1 MASEPNI
8 STVWEANRGRS
19 QSPPVFATIA
29 VTYGLRIQAYRLP
42 FICDCKLMILRATSK
57 FICWILPSTYKAL
70 PHAVASKASAPFNS
84 LEGSRLRS
92 QGRRPPCR
100 RTSFDL
106 APPRPGLGRTRGEGQ
121 GVRGFA
127 LCFDWFFDLEFNVYL
142 RFLSLNK

>member
-42 FICDCKLMILRATSK
+42 FICDWKLMILRATSE

-70 PHAVASKASAPFNS
+70 PHAVASKASARFNS
-84 LEGSRLRS
+84 LKAQVREAKAVGHRAAFAKLVSHWLRGPCYGISFGQGRFELQGKSLGRS
-92 QGRRPPCR
+92 QR
-100 RTSFDL
+100 
-106 APPRPGLGRTRGEGQ
+106 
-121 GVRGFA
+121 A
-127 LCFDWFFDLEFNVYL
+127 LRE
-142 RFLSLNK
+142 SLT